1 VEEKVHPEDVDPD
14 VVRIRSQGCG
24 TKIGQRDIVHLQAM
38 LQKNSFN
45 HRCTRG
51 GGGAGCGRDKSVPY
65 DTRPPDTVEFSKNLL
80 IT

>member
-1 VEEKVHPEDVDPD
+1 MEDKVHPEDVDPD

-24 TKIGQRDIVHLQAM
+24 KKIGQRDIVHLQAM
-38 LQKNSFN
+38 LQKKPVSIIDA
-45 HRCTRG
+45 HG
-51 GGGAGCGRDKSVPY
+51 GGVGVCGRDKSVPY